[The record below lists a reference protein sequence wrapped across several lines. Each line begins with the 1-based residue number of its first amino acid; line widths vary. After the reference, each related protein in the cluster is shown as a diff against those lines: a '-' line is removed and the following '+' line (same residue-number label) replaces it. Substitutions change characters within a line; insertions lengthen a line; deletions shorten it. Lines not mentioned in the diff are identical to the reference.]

1 MEKIIIWNMVYNLG
15 VSYSVTITYNIM
27 CPCVYRISVNYIIF
41 IYNIFIIDYTYIK
54 RNLLAELK
62 KCSLINFF
70 NKKVAQ
76 FADF

>member
-1 MEKIIIWNMVYNLG
+1 MEDIDGECRKAR
-15 VSYSVTITYNIM
+15 SVD
-27 CPCVYRISVNYIIF
+27 YIFTLILTF
-41 IYNIFIIDYTYIK
+41 
-54 RNLLAELK
+54 NLLAELK